1 LSAKPESMSLNE
13 VERAIVRAS
22 GTTVHY
28 PKGYTIW
35 AAGDPADRV
44 YMIEK
49 GWVKIYRLSVDGRR
63 VTVGS
68 IRSPGEMM
76 GIAEALWDGERT
88 CFAGA
93 IDDVTMVILRADKF
107 EELMAAHSF
116 LAIKIARLL
125 GARMREAE
133 GIIHEMVSW
142 QTPGRLAMT
151 LLKMGERCGEPT
163 RSGIRIGLEL
173 THEELANMVG
183 ASRQTVTSFLNT
195 FKNEKCISYEG
206 RNINIINPDKL
217 SRWIS

>member
-1 LSAKPESMSLNE
+1 MSLDDL
-13 VERAIVRAS
+13 ERSLIRQS

-28 PKGYTIW
+28 PKGHMIF

-44 YMIEK
+44 YMIER

-88 CFAGA
+88 CFAGT

-107 EELMAAHSF
+107 EELMGTHAF

-142 QTPGRLAMT
+142 QTPGRLALT
-151 LLKMGERCGEPT
+151 LLKMGERCGEAT
-163 RSGIRIGLEL
+163 RGGIRIGLEL

-217 SRWIS
+217 SRWIT

>member
-1 LSAKPESMSLNE
+1 MSPRLVNMSLDN
-13 VERAIVRAS
+13 VERALLRGS

-49 GWVKIYRLSVDGRR
+49 GWVKIYRLSIDGRR

-76 GIAEALWDGERT
+76 GIAEALWDRERT
-88 CFAGA
+88 CFAAA
-93 IDDVTMVILRADKF
+93 INELTMVILRTEKF
-107 EELMAAHSF
+107 EELMATHSF

-125 GARMREAE
+125 GARMGEAE

-142 QTPGRLAMT
+142 QTPGRLALT

-163 RSGIRIGLEL
+163 RGGIRSGLKL
-173 THEELANMVG
+173 THEELANMIG
-183 ASRQTVTSFLNT
+183 APCQTVTSFLNT
-195 FKNEKCISYEG
+195 F
-206 RNINIINPDKL
+206 
-217 SRWIS
+217 